1 MYFLMIMST
10 CIYLVVIPYLFILDK
25 ITISELLTFL
35 AIIPLAAIAIFQ
47 EQLKRKFFAP
57 RLEIDF
63 ELEAP
68 FCSKTP
74 FYFYFQD
81 QMGEKYDV
89 ATEAYAFRFGVRNTG
104 KSQARLCEVILTE
117 LLEFNGNTWT
127 DVEYFQQVHLRWDK
141 GDSEKQY
148 ANINPSP
155 IRTLCLIGHVYK
167 PVKGLPVD
175 KANKFDLS
183 LLYRRGGYQPEHLYP
198 DKKYRIKITVVA
210 ENAPA
215 IYQGDFEIY
224 WGGAWQDEPDAMFKE
239 ISIRRL

>member
-1 MYFLMIMST
+1 MTIPT
-10 CIYLVVIPYLFILDK
+10 CIYLLVIPYLFILDK
-25 ITISELLTFL
+25 ITISELLTFM

-57 RLEIDF
+57 KLEIDF
-63 ELEAP
+63 ELGAP

-81 QMGEKYDV
+81 QMGEKHEV
-89 ATEAYAFRFGVRNTG
+89 STEAFAFRFGVRNTG
-104 KSQARLCEVILTE
+104 KSQAKLCEVILTE
-117 LLEFNGNTWT
+117 LLEYKDEEWIN
-127 DVEYFQQVHLRWDK
+127 VEYFEQVHLKWDK
-141 GDSEKQY
+141 GGPEKQY

-175 KANKFDLS
+175 KSNKFDLS
-183 LLYRRGGYQPEHLYP
+183 LLYRRGGYQPEHLDP
-198 DKKYRIKITVVA
+198 NKKYRIKVTVVA

-215 IYQGDFEIY
+215 VYQNFEIY
-224 WGGAWQDEPDAMFKE
+224 WSGAWQDEPDDMFKE
-239 ISIRRL
+239 ITIRKL